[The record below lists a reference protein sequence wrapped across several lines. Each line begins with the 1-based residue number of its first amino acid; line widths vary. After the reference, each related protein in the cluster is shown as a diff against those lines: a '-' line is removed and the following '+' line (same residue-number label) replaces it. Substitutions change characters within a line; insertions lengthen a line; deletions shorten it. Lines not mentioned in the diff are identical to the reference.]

1 MLYKV
6 REFVGAGILK
16 SVYHDLLSRIFIM
29 HVLYGDRMC
38 AQSIDFLYFN
48 RKH

>member
-6 REFVGAGILK
+6 REFVDAGILK
-16 SVYHDLLSRIFIM
+16 SIYHALLSRIFIM
-29 HVLYGDRMC
+29 HVLYRDRMC
-38 AQSIDFLYFN
+38 AQSTDFLYFN